1 MIKKLLFGGAFIGL
15 LLYASAPA
23 QAGPRPVKELI
34 DVILSSG
41 LDALKTRLISPE
53 GEVVKVKDG
62 VCYITNE
69 SGAILEKGSE
79 LTIIRAGEKIT
90 HPVTG
95 EELGEITEPV
105 GKVRVTSSDKKL
117 IRAVAV
123 AGSEKIK
130 PGDTIGPPDKKPMVA
145 LVMDMPLKSWE
156 PEAVALELGRKLG
169 QWKGVDWVGR
179 YAVERFLFDEN
190 TPEGADI
197 INKKTFK
204 NLRDRLKAD
213 YLLFLEVAEK
223 DGTALTNISLYK
235 LSGGDGGDGSLEPV
249 ASHRG
254 LAPVKTGKRA
264 APVKETPS
272 SIKPSAPTTQTVK
285 SQSAKPAPPPA
296 PAPVA
301 GKTERGPGILG
312 GYKSKILGEFD
323 GNIAALLAYDLD
335 KDGVKE
341 IVIGFDHKVAVLKW
355 SDEKLEQVWEKNL
368 GARNQIIGLGAGD
381 FNANGEVEI
390 YVNNAAFSRIQSII
404 IERKNGSFKVIREKT
419 PMVFYTGSDGRL
431 YGREQKTN
439 YQLKD
444 EILELTWREDG
455 FEKKPFMTLPKGL
468 GMTGLG
474 FFDMDGDGATDIAG
488 YDKYL
493 KLHYYNSKEKRWKKL
508 PGRFGG
514 SNVKIKLYEED
525 GGDVFQEFL
534 PPTLLS
540 TDSKGRPVIIALS
553 AKSSIVFAA
562 ERTFTKAQVVVIE
575 YDGSTF
581 AEKTRTPMAQGAV
594 QGATM
599 FDPGALKDMLLIS
612 RSYFSFFEKARSELV
627 LIDLNSY

>member
-1 MIKKLLFGGAFIGL
+1 MIKKLLFGGAVIGL
-15 LLYASAPA
+15 LLYAWAPA
-23 QAGPRPVKELI
+23 LAGPRPVKELI
-34 DVILSSG
+34 DVISSSG
-41 LDALKTRLISPE
+41 LDALKARLVSPE

-95 EELGEITEPV
+95 VELGNITEPV
-105 GKVRVTSSDKKL
+105 GKVRVTYSDKKL
-117 IRAVAV
+117 IYAVPV

-130 PGDTIGPPDKKPMVA
+130 PGDKIGPPDKKPLVA

-169 QWKGVDWVGR
+169 QWKGVDWVGQ

-190 TPEGADI
+190 MPEGADI

-204 NLRDRLKAD
+204 NLRDRLKAG
-213 YLLFLEVAEK
+213 YLLLLEVAEK

-235 LSGGDGGDGSLEPV
+235 LSGGDGGAGGLEPV

-254 LAPVKTGKRA
+254 LAPVKAGKRA
-264 APVKETPS
+264 ASAKEKPLSKPPV
-272 SIKPSAPTTQTVK
+272 PTAQTIK
-285 SQSAKPAPPPA
+285 SQSAKPAPPVA

-301 GKTERGPGILG
+301 GKTERGSGILG
-312 GYKSKILGEFD
+312 GYKSKILGEFS

-341 IVIGFDHKVAVLKW
+341 IVIGFDHKVAVFKW
-355 SDEKLEQVWEKNL
+355 SDEKLEQVWEKDL
-368 GARNQIIGLGAGD
+368 GVRNQILGLGAGD

-390 YVNNAAFSRIQSII
+390 YVNNAAFSKIQSII
-404 IERKNGSFKVIREKT
+404 IERENGSFKVIREKT

-444 EILELTWREDG
+444 EIVELTWRE
-455 FEKKPFMTLPKGL
+455 
-468 GMTGLG
+468 
-474 FFDMDGDGATDIAG
+474 
-488 YDKYL
+488 
-493 KLHYYNSKEKRWKKL
+493 S
-508 PGRFGG
+508 
-514 SNVKIKLYEED
+514 
-525 GGDVFQEFL
+525 
-534 PPTLLS
+534 
-540 TDSKGRPVIIALS
+540 
-553 AKSSIVFAA
+553 
-562 ERTFTKAQVVVIE
+562 
-575 YDGSTF
+575 
-581 AEKTRTPMAQGAV
+581 
-594 QGATM
+594 
-599 FDPGALKDMLLIS
+599 
-612 RSYFSFFEKARSELV
+612 
-627 LIDLNSY
+627 

>member
-1 MIKKLLFGGAFIGL
+1 MIKKLLFSCAFAGAFIGL
-15 LLYASAPA
+15 FLYTSAPA
-23 QAGPRPVKELI
+23 QAGPRPVKELV
-34 DVILSSG
+34 DVISSSG

-69 SGAILEKGSE
+69 SGAIAQKGSE

-95 EELGEITEPV
+95 EELGSITEPV
-105 GKVRVTSSDKKL
+105 GKVRVTSSGDKL
-117 IRAVAV
+117 IYAVVV

-130 PGDTIGPPDKKPMVA
+130 TGDEIGPPDKKPMVA

-156 PEAVALELGRKLG
+156 PETVALALGRKLG

-190 TPEGADI
+190 MPERADI
-197 INKKTFK
+197 INEKTFK

-235 LSGGDGGDGSLEPV
+235 LNDGAGGAGGLEPV
-249 ASHRG
+249 ASYRG
-254 LAPVKTGKRA
+254 LAPVKAGKRA
-264 APVKETPS
+264 APVKKKPLS
-272 SIKPSAPTTQTVK
+272 KPSAPATQTRE
-285 SQSAKPAPPPA
+285 SQSAKPTPPVA

-301 GKTERGPGILG
+301 SKTKRGSGILG

-323 GNIAALLAYDLD
+323 GSIAALLAYDLD

-341 IVIGFDHKVAVLKW
+341 IVIGFDHKVAVFKW
-355 SDEKLEQVWEKNL
+355 SDEKLELVWEKDM
-368 GARNQIIGLGAGD
+368 GARNQITGLGAGD
-381 FNANGEVEI
+381 FNANGEAEI

-404 IERKNGSFKVIREKT
+404 IERENGSFKVIREKT

-444 EILELTWREDG
+444 EIVELTWRE
-455 FEKKPFMTLPKGL
+455 
-468 GMTGLG
+468 
-474 FFDMDGDGATDIAG
+474 
-488 YDKYL
+488 
-493 KLHYYNSKEKRWKKL
+493 S
-508 PGRFGG
+508 
-514 SNVKIKLYEED
+514 
-525 GGDVFQEFL
+525 
-534 PPTLLS
+534 
-540 TDSKGRPVIIALS
+540 
-553 AKSSIVFAA
+553 
-562 ERTFTKAQVVVIE
+562 
-575 YDGSTF
+575 
-581 AEKTRTPMAQGAV
+581 
-594 QGATM
+594 
-599 FDPGALKDMLLIS
+599 
-612 RSYFSFFEKARSELV
+612 
-627 LIDLNSY
+627 